1 MSRDRAINAGSLGRI
16 PDRRGANGDD
26 LTTPGGV
33 SIAAMSRFAAN
44 PLGLMLDPASVA
56 IIGASDDP
64 LRIGGRPVA
73 AMLAQGYRGRILP
86 VNPKRDTIQGLPAF
100 ASIEALPEVPEVAI
114 VAVAAASVADAIDR
128 LGARGTRAAIVF
140 SAGFAETGP
149 EGLALES
156 EVLATARRH
165 RMRIVGP
172 NTLGLLVPGNGFYG
186 SFTST
191 VESGFPDPGHVGIA
205 TQSGAYG
212 GHILWLARDRGIGVS
227 ACVMTGNEA
236 DVTLGDVIGLLVD
249 DPQTEVIVV
258 YSEGIRDGERFVAAL
273 EAARRARKPVA
284 MMKVGASRLG
294 GEAARSHTASIAG
307 DDRVAEA
314 VLADLGVCRAR
325 STEHLLD
332 VARLAARR
340 VYPAGNT
347 LGVITVSGGAG
358 VIVADAAEAEGLP
371 MPPMPQSAQ
380 DELKALIPFCAPRNP
395 VDCTAQVLNDPA
407 VIGRFLEATIGAGG
421 YRSVLGFFTYTGG
434 SDSLGAQIRRE
445 MKAALRRHRDRL
457 LVASVLATPA
467 QVRAFE
473 DDGISV
479 FEDPGRAV
487 AAIAAMG
494 RFGDAFAR
502 AGRKAPTLPRDLP
515 PLPAQAA
522 NEAEALDLLAAAGI
536 ATVAQRVCATAD
548 EAVAAARRFG
558 YPVVLKIAS
567 PDILHKSDIGGVLLG
582 IGDDAAV
589 RDGHERLVARGRDA
603 APAARIDGVLVARQ
617 LAGGIECLVGIQ
629 RDPAF
634 GPVAVFGLGGVFVE
648 LIDDVAI
655 RRCPFDEDEA
665 LQSIRSIR
673 GAAILDGARG
683 RPAADVGALATL
695 LSRLSLFAASAGPRL
710 RSIDLNPVI
719 AMPAGEGAFAVD
731 AVIDVGSQQ

>member
-1 MSRDRAINAGSLGRI
+1 
-16 PDRRGANGDD
+16 
-26 LTTPGGV
+26 
-33 SIAAMSRFAAN
+33 
-44 PLGLMLDPASVA
+44 
-56 IIGASDDP
+56 
-64 LRIGGRPVA
+64 
-73 AMLAQGYRGRILP
+73 
-86 VNPKRDTIQGLPAF
+86 
-100 ASIEALPEVPEVAI
+100 
-114 VAVAAASVADAIDR
+114 
-128 LGARGTRAAIVF
+128 
-140 SAGFAETGP
+140 
-149 EGLALES
+149 
-156 EVLATARRH
+156 
-165 RMRIVGP
+165 
-172 NTLGLLVPGNGFYG
+172 
-186 SFTST
+186 
-191 VESGFPDPGHVGIA
+191 
-205 TQSGAYG
+205 
-212 GHILWLARDRGIGVS
+212 
-227 ACVMTGNEA
+227 MTGNEA

-479 FEDPGRAV
+479 FEDPGAPWRQSPRWGGS
-487 AAIAAMG
+487 AMLSHG
-494 RFGDAFAR
+494 P
-502 AGRKAPTLPRDLP
+502 AGRPRRSRATCHHCPRRRPTKPRPWTCWPRLASP
-515 PLPAQAA
+515 PL
-522 NEAEALDLLAAAGI
+522 
-536 ATVAQRVCATAD
+536 RS
-548 EAVAAARRFG
+548 
-558 YPVVLKIAS
+558 AS
-567 PDILHKSDIGGVLLG
+567 
-582 IGDDAAV
+582 
-589 RDGHERLVARGRDA
+589 
-603 APAARIDGVLVARQ
+603 ARQ
-617 LAGGIECLVGIQ
+617 
-629 RDPAF
+629 PM
-634 GPVAVFGLGGVFVE
+634 
-648 LIDDVAI
+648 
-655 RRCPFDEDEA
+655 RRSP
-665 LQSIRSIR
+665 RR
-673 GAAILDGARG
+673 
-683 RPAADVGALATL
+683 ADSVT
-695 LSRLSLFAASAGPRL
+695 RWC
-710 RSIDLNPVI
+710 
-719 AMPAGEGAFAVD
+719 
-731 AVIDVGSQQ
+731 